1 MPKKKNQRQRKKAK
15 IIRQTRK
22 LYILTVKNKD
32 RLVLEVIPHYDYEHL
47 MLEGMELAK
56 EYEGYWEIIDSR
68 GKYIDGTFNRERCGD
83 AIR

>member
-15 IIRQTRK
+15 TTRKTRK

-32 RLVLEVIPHYDYEHL
+32 RFVLEVIPHYDYEHL
-47 MLEGMELAK
+47 MLEGMQLAR
-56 EYEGYWEIIDSR
+56 EHEGYWEIIDSTGR
-68 GKYIDGTFNRERCGD
+68 YIDGTFNRERCGD